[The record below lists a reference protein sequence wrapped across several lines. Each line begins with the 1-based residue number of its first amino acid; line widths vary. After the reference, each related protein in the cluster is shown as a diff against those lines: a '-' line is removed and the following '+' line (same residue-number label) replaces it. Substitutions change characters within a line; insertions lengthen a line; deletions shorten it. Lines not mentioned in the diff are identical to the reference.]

1 MNKATTQ
8 IKWNNFFANIK
19 VRILRVLNQVKKE
32 FRMLWTDK
40 FNLFIALI
48 VPPLIVA
55 LLGILGNLSSDV
67 AVSPVNCVL
76 VSYDSDTFINEN
88 NYTESKLDDFQ
99 LPYINAVNDSDLL
112 NLIRF
117 YNASREVYAMEMA
130 RQLLIQKQI
139 EVIITIPVDFSELL
153 EWGYPGLIDCI
164 VDSSDPTK
172 IQTSLNAVFDSIKIF
187 INDNNLT
194 PEFKLTGFEEFSIPK
209 NYNVNFNNSIVM
221 ALSFMVIG
229 VGMVLTILV
238 IVQEK
243 PIARLLLT
251 PVKRSEILSAKY
263 ITYTIILVIQNISL
277 VATALSFNLYIAGS
291 VLDLFLALFILGFSG
306 LSLGI
311 FISSSSKTKTEANQL
326 FFAVFLVLVLL
337 SGTFIPISAMPI
349 YLQAIAYILPLSHG
363 DPLIRGI
370 ITKGKSIFGF
380 DFYILLIVSI
390 VLIILSFILFE
401 RRKYEV

>member
-1 MNKATTQ
+1 
-8 IKWNNFFANIK
+8 
-19 VRILRVLNQVKKE
+19 
-32 FRMLWTDK
+32 MLWTDK

-55 LLGILGNLSSDV
+55 LLGILGNVSSTV
-67 AVSPVNCVL
+67 EIPPVDCVL

-88 NYTESKLDDFQ
+88 NFIESKLDDFQ
-99 LPYINAVNDSDLL
+99 LPYINAVNRSNLL
-112 NLIRF
+112 NLIKF
-117 YNASREVYAMEMA
+117 YNASNEVYAMEMA
-130 RQLLIQKQI
+130 RELLIQKQI
-139 EVIITIPVDFSELL
+139 QIIISIPVDFSELL
-153 EWGYPGLIDCI
+153 NWGYPGLIDCI
-164 VDSSDPTK
+164 VDSSDPTE
-172 IQTSLNAVFDSIKIF
+172 IQKSLNAVFDSVKIF
-187 INDNNLT
+187 VNDNNLT
-194 PEFKLTGFEEFSIPK
+194 PEFKLTGFEEFSIPE
-209 NYNVNFNNSIVM
+209 NYNAKFNNSIVM

-251 PVKRSEILSAKY
+251 PVKRSEILFAKY
-263 ITYTIILVIQNISL
+263 IAYTIILIIQNVSL

-311 FISSSSKTKTEANQL
+311 FISSNSKTKTEANQL

-380 DFYILLIVSI
+380 DFFVLLIVSI
-390 VLIILSFILFE
+390 ILIILSFILFE